1 MARVATSAAVHGQR
15 FSNANGVKPQP
26 LAGMHY
32 LDGAHSPTRH
42 EHRAKVWMQPR
53 EGGAVKPLAGM
64 HCHLVARTAAW
75 RHTSMNAAVRMPRHH
90 RRIRARSSM
99 HACNTA
105 VRIGARPDRALVF
118 RDVVIPARSQPDGIH
133 HLRAACFY
141 VDRQCPGRR
150 ASDFDRAVRRLGELG
165 SSCANW
171 IVAAA
176 EEWWLSPSRFT
187 TEWLLPVR
195 SELNGTASPST
206 AASLSWPP
214 HRIVTHC
221 KGARCTRKASV
232 QLPCDVSFLAM
243 ARKESNS
250 SGVQS

>member
-1 MARVATSAAVHGQR
+1 MVYWPGLSFAISAQPFKHGDDYAAERAADGHDAQLLAGVHSRLMARVATSAAVHGQR

-42 EHRAKVWMQPR
+42 EHRAKVWRQPR

-141 VDRQCPGRR
+141 VDRQCHGRR

-165 SSCANW
+165 SSCANG

-176 EEWWLSPSRFT
+176 EEWWLSSSRFT
-187 TEWLLPVR
+187 TGRLLPVR
-195 SELNGTASPST
+195 S
-206 AASLSWPP
+206 
-214 HRIVTHC
+214 
-221 KGARCTRKASV
+221 
-232 QLPCDVSFLAM
+232 
-243 ARKESNS
+243 
-250 SGVQS
+250 